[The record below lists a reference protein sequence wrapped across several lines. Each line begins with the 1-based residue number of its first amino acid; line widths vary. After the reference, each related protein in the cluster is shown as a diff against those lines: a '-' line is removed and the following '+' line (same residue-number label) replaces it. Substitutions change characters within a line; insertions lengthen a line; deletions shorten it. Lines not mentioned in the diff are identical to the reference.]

1 MQQLPYPLPP
11 PPSTPPTSGPSAAP
25 NDATDARP
33 GIDAPFARELF
44 VPEVFT
50 RDNLPEHLTNSE
62 LQRSISHLGDLERLH
77 CFLEKIRAGRNVSV
91 GVVGG
96 SVSAGSSSM
105 VRTDQGGLFHKKMQG
120 WLQQR
125 FPGAHVTHFNAAMPA
140 VPPDYMQHCVRL
152 HVPQDA
158 DLIFLEA
165 AANMCGPTDKH
176 GVDQCQEGRASVER
190 ILRQLLRF
198 PNAPAVVLVHAYP
211 YWTMRTPRAGQKGF
225 RRKTSARQAAC
236 RDPVAGRVKVPV
248 PAGGGDPEPNPG
260 PNLAPTPNLPLTGV
274 PAKIPWLVPR
284 ISTSSSTSSGD
295 APDPTRT
302 RTLTRTRTRTLT
314 RARAPSPSLTGGA
327 TPRTAHGRR
336 ARRYTPPGAGL
347 GLGLGHPFSTRA
359 PARASAALCPPSR
372 CVTSCGT
379 G

>member
-1 MQQLPYPLPP
+1 MDRARSASSASAAAPRGRSGRLGASDRARAMAAALHKKIFQNLQSIPSFPSPP
-11 PPSTPPTSGPSAAP
+11 GPS
-25 NDATDARP
+25 NTARP
-33 GIDAPFARELF
+33 SAERRRTTQQMLSALASDAPSLARELF

-125 FPGAHVTHFNAAMPA
+125 FPGARVTHFNAAMPA

-211 YWTMRTPRAGQKGF
+211 YWTMRTPKGWSQKGF
-225 RRKTSARQAAC
+225 RRKSLGKA
-236 RDPVAGRVKVPV
+236 
-248 PAGGGDPEPNPG
+248 
-260 PNLAPTPNLPLTGV
+260 GV
-274 PAKIPWLVPR
+274 PAWIPWRVWVL
-284 ISTSSSTSSGD
+284 
-295 APDPTRT
+295 
-302 RTLTRTRTRTLT
+302 
-314 RARAPSPSLTGGA
+314 
-327 TPRTAHGRR
+327 
-336 ARRYTPPGAGL
+336 L
-347 GLGLGHPFSTRA
+347 GVG
-359 PARASAALCPPSR
+359 
-372 CVTSCGT
+372 
-379 G
+379 

>member
-1 MQQLPYPLPP
+1 M
-11 PPSTPPTSGPSAAP
+11 TPRVSAPIEVGRAHGA
-25 NDATDARP
+25 NDATQMLSALAS
-33 GIDAPFARELF
+33 DAPSLARELF

-211 YWTMRTPRAGQKGF
+211 YWTMRTPKGWSQKGF
-225 RRKTSARQAAC
+225 RRKSLGKAGVPARIPW
-236 RDPVAGRVKVPV
+236 RVRVKVPV
-248 PAGGGDPEPNPG
+248 PVGGRVTL
-260 PNLAPTPNLPLTGV
+260 NL
-274 PAKIPWLVPR
+274 
-284 ISTSSSTSSGD
+284 
-295 APDPTRT
+295 
-302 RTLTRTRTRTLT
+302 TLTQT
-314 RARAPSPSLTGGA
+314 
-327 TPRTAHGRR
+327 
-336 ARRYTPPGAGL
+336 
-347 GLGLGHPFSTRA
+347 
-359 PARASAALCPPSR
+359 
-372 CVTSCGT
+372 
-379 G
+379 

>member
-1 MQQLPYPLPP
+1 MSATRSSCVRPSGLPTQRPADGKLVGARRRTTQQML
-11 PPSTPPTSGPSAAP
+11 SALAS
-25 NDATDARP
+25 
-33 GIDAPFARELF
+33 DAPSLARELF

-211 YWTMRTPRAGQKGF
+211 YWTMRTPKGWSQKGF
-225 RRKTSARQAAC
+225 RRKSLGK
-236 RDPVAGRVKVPV
+236 AGV
-248 PAGGGDPEPNPG
+248 PAG
-260 PNLAPTPNLPLTGV
+260 
-274 PAKIPWLVPR
+274 IPWRVRVPVR
-284 ISTSSSTSSGD
+284 GRVTLN
-295 APDPTRT
+295 
-302 RTLTRTRTRTLT
+302 LTRTQ
-314 RARAPSPSLTGGA
+314 AEP
-327 TPRTAHGRR
+327 
-336 ARRYTPPGAGL
+336 
-347 GLGLGHPFSTRA
+347 
-359 PARASAALCPPSR
+359 
-372 CVTSCGT
+372 
-379 G
+379 